1 MCLRM
6 SAMSIGLING
16 SMAGRKE
23 CKRRKKRERKRKRT
37 KARKSKETVEKQ
49 GKSKENDYCT
59 MHACV

>member
-1 MCLRM
+1 
-6 SAMSIGLING
+6 MSIGLIKG

-23 CKRRKKRERKRKRT
+23 CKRRKKRERKRKRR
-37 KARKSKETVEKQ
+37 KSRKSKETVEKE